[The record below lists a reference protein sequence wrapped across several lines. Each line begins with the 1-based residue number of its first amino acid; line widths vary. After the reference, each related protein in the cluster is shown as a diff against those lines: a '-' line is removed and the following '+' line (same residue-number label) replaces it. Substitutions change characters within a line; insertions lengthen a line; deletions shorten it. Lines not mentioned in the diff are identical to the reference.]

1 MPYSGT
7 FFAVGTFALL
17 GFPPFGSFLGELIV
31 MSGLIGSARF
41 GVFAAFCAILTVTF
55 VATGRSVFPMIWGEP
70 KGKVDWASQPIATVL
85 PKLVFLCSLLAMGLY
100 LPPQVNELF
109 RQVAAGLGA
118 E

>member
-1 MPYSGT
+1 
-7 FFAVGTFALL
+7 
-17 GFPPFGSFLGELIV
+17 
-31 MSGLIGSARF
+31 
-41 GVFAAFCAILTVTF
+41 
-55 VATGRSVFPMIWGEP
+55 
-70 KGKVDWASQPIATVL
+70 VL